1 MFYIFADLFHVW
13 LRRWLRVGWAVTST
27 SVLTPSYYVVLVE
40 ANKENSASQR
50 QAVEKGR

>member
-1 MFYIFADLFHVW
+1 MFYLFADLFEVW
-13 LRRWLRVGWAVTST
+13 LKRRLRVGSAVTST

-40 ANKENSASQR
+40 VNKENSVSHS